1 MSRKNL
7 VLTFV
12 FMCVTTAVVAVV
24 LEIHTSKNGPI
35 LDVSAVPN
43 MAYAYSIVCA
53 LSAIVSTF
61 FAIRQRNSWNPLLL
75 LGMLDSAAV
84 LIVLDYYMFYDA
96 NLLACLLILAAASLF
111 VVLRKES

>member
-35 LDVSAVPN
+35 LDVVAVPN

-53 LSAIVSTF
+53 LSTIVSAF
-61 FAIRQRNSWNPLLL
+61 FAIRQRNKWNPLLL
-75 LGMLDSAAV
+75 LGMLNSAAV
-84 LIVLDYYMFYDA
+84 LTVLDYYMFYDA
-96 NLLACLLILAAASLF
+96 NMLACLPNLPAASLF
-111 VVLRKES
+111 VVLRRES

>member
-53 LSAIVSTF
+53 LSTIVSAF
-61 FAIRQRNSWNPLLL
+61 FAIRQRNKWNPLLL
-75 LGMLDSAAV
+75 LGMLNSAAV
-84 LIVLDYYMFYDA
+84 LTVLDYYMFYDA
-96 NLLACLLILAAASLF
+96 NMLASLPILAAASLF
-111 VVLRKES
+111 VVLRRES

>member
-12 FMCVTTAVVAVV
+12 FMCVTTAVGAVV

-53 LSAIVSTF
+53 LSTIVSAF
-61 FAIRQRNSWNPLLL
+61 FAIRQRNKWNPLLL
-75 LGMLDSAAV
+75 LGMLNSAAV
-84 LIVLDYYMFYDA
+84 LTVLDYYMFYDA
-96 NLLACLLILAAASLF
+96 NMLACLPILAAASLF
-111 VVLRKES
+111 VVLRRES